1 MLKAERNDC
10 DGDKKEGTKI
20 ANRSRSSRL
29 LPDET
34 IFVRRPALADES
46 LTLRSL
52 GPSLHISP
60 AVMNPSTTPQ
70 ILAIDDDELTLSFY
84 RGFARKFGYGITEA
98 RNAGEALSLANDT
111 MAVALVDLQLPDM
124 GGLQLITEIQQRF
137 PLMQMIIVSSSSSFS
152 DAVAAIRLG
161 VFDFVQKPV
170 VFSSLHASV
179 QRSLDRY
186 QDQFATEPET
196 DLPEQENESGV
207 EVPVERVTLKSSW
220 EQDLA
225 RIASM
230 DGTVLLTG
238 ETGTGKSRAA
248 RFIHEHG
255 SRAHGPLVS
264 VNCAS
269 LPAELIEC
277 ELFGHKKGAFTG
289 AIEDR
294 IGRAELAEGGTL
306 FLDEVGD
313 LPLELQPK
321 LLTFLQDRT
330 AFRVGSN
337 VPYRVNCRVI
347 AATHRDLR
355 KMCQLRQFR
364 EDLYFRLDVLSVR
377 IPPLRERLTELPSL
391 IEAILTRLR
400 NRYHRP
406 GIRISQ
412 GFVDRLFLHFWPGNI
427 RELEN
432 VLERSIGFCV
442 KDLLT
447 ADDVRF
453 TSLMSENDADAGEP
467 INRNL
472 AGMTLDD
479 VEKKAIVETLT
490 FVGGNKAK
498 AARVLGISEKS
509 IYNKMKR
516 LGVDQT
522 AGR

>member
-1 MLKAERNDC
+1 MKQW
-10 DGDKKEGTKI
+10 T
-20 ANRSRSSRL
+20 
-29 LPDET
+29 
-34 IFVRRPALADES
+34 
-46 LTLRSL
+46 
-52 GPSLHISP
+52 SP
-60 AVMNPSTTPQ
+60 R
-70 ILAIDDDELTLSFY
+70 ILAVDDDELTLSFY
-84 RGFARKFGYGITEA
+84 RGFARRFDYDLVEA
-98 RNAGEALSLANDT
+98 RTAAEALQLTDENI
-111 MAVALVDLQLPDM
+111 AVALVDLQLPGM
-124 GGLQLITEIQQRF
+124 SGLELITELQQRF
-137 PLMQMIIVSSSSSFS
+137 PGMQMIIISSSNSFT

-161 VFDFVQKPV
+161 VFDFLQKPV
-170 VFSSLHASV
+170 VFSSLQASL
-179 QRSLDRY
+179 QRSFGRY
-186 QDQFATEPET
+186 QDQLNADPIVAQPSGAEP
-196 DLPEQENESGV
+196 DRSGAQ
-207 EVPVERVTLKSSW
+207 SW
-220 EQDLA
+220 APNRSGWEGDLA
-225 RIASM
+225 RVSTM

-255 SRAHGPLVS
+255 IRCHGPLIS
-264 VNCAS
+264 INCAS

-294 IGRAELAEGGTL
+294 PGRAELAEGGTL

-330 AFRVGSN
+330 AFRIGSN

-355 KMCQLRQFR
+355 RMCHDRQFR
-364 EDLYFRLDVLSVR
+364 EDLYFRLDVLNVR
-377 IPPLRERLTELPSL
+377 IPPLRDRMNELPGLVES
-391 IEAILTRLR
+391 ILTRLK

-406 GIRISQ
+406 SIRVSP
-412 GFVDRLFLHFWPGNI
+412 GFLDRLLLHSWPGNI

-442 KDLLT
+442 RDLLT
-447 ADDVRF
+447 AEDVRF
-453 TSLMSENDADAGEP
+453 TTLSNAIDAEMDDG
-467 INRNL
+467 ILKNL

-509 IYNKMKR
+509 IYNKMRR
-516 LGVDQT
+516 LGVDQN